1 LSCSNWSC
9 YPLSKKQKD
18 YAARDSCVLLMAYLE
33 NIFPTDNSFKLQ
45 TRQNKFYFY
54 DGFDSEDDDFNNE
67 NNKQY
72 ILFDNYQ
79 NKQSNSLESFNQ
91 YIEIE
96 AEALTAYKDVQQPA
110 ASKRVISIDEY
121 KNRNSKILK
130 LKLIY

>member
-1 LSCSNWSC
+1 
-9 YPLSKKQKD
+9 
-18 YAARDSCVLLMAYLE
+18 MAYLE

-54 DGFDSEDDDFNNE
+54 DGFDSEDDDFNND

-72 ILFDNYQ
+72 ILLDNDQ

-110 ASKRVISIDEY
+110 ASKRNINTNSFIPDPAPACFCSFHFRMLLYICIASYCIS
-121 KNRNSKILK
+121 
-130 LKLIY
+130 